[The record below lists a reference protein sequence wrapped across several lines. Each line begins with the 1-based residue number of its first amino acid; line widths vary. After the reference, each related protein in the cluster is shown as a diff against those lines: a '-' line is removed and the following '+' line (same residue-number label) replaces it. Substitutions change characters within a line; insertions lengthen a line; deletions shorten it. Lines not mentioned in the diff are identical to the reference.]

1 MEMETRSGPHPAE
14 QLRQR
19 TKQLAI
25 RVINMSRTLPRT
37 KESLVIGD
45 QMIRSATSV
54 GANYRA
60 VCRARSKAEFTSKL
74 SIVIEEADETAFWLD
89 ILIETQIDPQERLQS
104 LISETDEL
112 LAIFSSAR
120 ITIRGTKSPIT
131 KSPFSSSSDIQIH
144 KSRILHRQ
152 GIVPPAVFLYAF

>member
-74 SIVIEEADETAFWLD
+74 SIAIEEADGTAFWLD
-89 ILIETQIDPQERLQS
+89 ILIETQIVSQERLQS

-112 LAIFSSAR
+112 LGIFSSAR
-120 ITIRGTKSPIT
+120 STIRGNKSPIT
-131 KSPFSSSSDIQIH
+131 NH
-144 KSRILHRQ
+144 
-152 GIVPPAVFLYAF
+152 

>member
-1 MEMETRSGPHPAE
+1 METRSGPHPAE
-14 QLRQR
+14 ELRQR

-37 KESLVIGD
+37 KEAFVIGD

-54 GANYRA
+54 GANYRV
-60 VCRARSKAEFTSKL
+60 VCRARAKAEVTAKL

-89 ILIETQIDPQERLQS
+89 ILIETQIVSQERLQS

-120 ITIRGTKSPIT
+120 STIRGNKSPIT

-152 GIVPPAVFLYAF
+152 GIVPPAVFLYAL

>member
-1 MEMETRSGPHPAE
+1 METRSGPHPAE

-37 KESLVIGD
+37 KEALVIGD

-74 SIVIEEADETAFWLD
+74 SMVIEEADGTAFWLD
-89 ILIETQIDPQERLQS
+89 ILIETQIVSQERLQS

-120 ITIRGTKSPIT
+120 STIRGNKSPIT

-152 GIVPPAVFLYAF
+152 GMVPPAVFLYAF

>member
-1 MEMETRSGPHPAE
+1 METRSGPYPAE
-14 QLRQR
+14 QLRHR

-25 RVINMSRTLPRT
+25 RVINMSRALPRT

-89 ILIETQIDPQERLQS
+89 ILIETQIVSQERLQS

-112 LAIFSSAR
+112 LAIFSPAR
-120 ITIRGTKSPIT
+120 STIRGNKSPIT
-131 KSPFSSSSDIQIH
+131 KSPFSSPSDIQIH

-152 GIVPPAVFLYAF
+152 GIVPPAVFLYAL

>member
-1 MEMETRSGPHPAE
+1 METRSGPHPAE

-25 RVINMSRTLPRT
+25 RVIKMSRTLPRT
-37 KESLVIGD
+37 KEVLVIGD

-54 GANYRA
+54 GANYRV
-60 VCRARSKAEFTSKL
+60 VCRARSKAEVTSKL

-89 ILIETQIDPQERLQS
+89 ILIETQIVSQERLQS

-120 ITIRGTKSPIT
+120 STIRGNKSPIT

-152 GIVPPAVFLYAF
+152 GMVPPAVFLYAL

>member
-1 MEMETRSGPHPAE
+1 METRSGPHPAE

-37 KESLVIGD
+37 KEVLVIGD

-74 SIVIEEADETAFWLD
+74 SMVIEEADGTAFWLD
-89 ILIETQIDPQERLQS
+89 ILIETQIVSQERLQS

-120 ITIRGTKSPIT
+120 STIRGNKSPIT

-152 GIVPPAVFLYAF
+152 GMVPPAVFLYAL

>member
-1 MEMETRSGPHPAE
+1 METRSGPHPAE

-37 KESLVIGD
+37 KEVLVIGD

-112 LAIFSSAR
+112 LAIYSSAR
-120 ITIRGTKSPIT
+120 SPIRGTKSPIT

>member
-1 MEMETRSGPHPAE
+1 METRSGPHLAE

-120 ITIRGTKSPIT
+120 STIRGNKSPIT
-131 KSPFSSSSDIQIH
+131 NH
-144 KSRILHRQ
+144 
-152 GIVPPAVFLYAF
+152 